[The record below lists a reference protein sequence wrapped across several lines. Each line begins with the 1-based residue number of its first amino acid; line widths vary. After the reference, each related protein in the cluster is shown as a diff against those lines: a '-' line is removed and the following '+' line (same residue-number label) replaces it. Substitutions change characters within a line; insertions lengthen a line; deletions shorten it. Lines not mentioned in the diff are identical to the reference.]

1 MIKMQSKQRVMTVIG
16 IAATTVMGT
25 AYQVDGNDRKSAYD
39 SAWNRVVFYDEP
51 NSNTLKKFAF
61 TGRLQGDYYNFDS
74 SDWGSDSDF
83 SWRRFRVGFKASFFD
98 GLTLHSE
105 ADMNLNDP
113 APLYKKLTDSNLAWA
128 SPGGTTIKVG
138 RQSAPF
144 TLDGATSSKKL
155 YTLERSKISGN
166 LGFPKEYFPGIT
178 FSGKRNNWEY
188 LAGLFSSD
196 HGPEFDEA
204 FDYGRFALFSVG
216 YNFKENLG
224 MDNALVR
231 LDYVNQEQD
240 LTNKTPDHKNVA
252 SLVAKFEKGD
262 FHLWTD
268 LSLSD
273 GFGSQND
280 LIGLQL
286 MPFYDITDR
295 TQVVFRYTYLKSS
308 GGDSIRLSK
317 YEKGLFGMK
326 GNEAGEMFLGINRYL
341 YGHKLKWQNG
351 IQYTEMDRES
361 GSEGYDGWGF
371 TSGIRI
377 SW

>member
-1 MIKMQSKQRVMTVIG
+1 MIKAPFNYKSR
-16 IAATTVMGT
+16 TTITILLTIIFAGSAMG
-25 AYQVDGNDRKSAYD
+25 QDGKESDYD
-39 SAWNRVVFYDEP
+39 SVWNRAVFYDEP
-51 NSNTLKKFAF
+51 NSNTLKKFTF
-61 TGRLQGDYYNFDS
+61 TGRLQGDYYNFDDS
-74 SDWGSDSDF
+74 GAGSESDF
-83 SWRRFRVGFKASFFD
+83 NWRRFRVGFKASLFE

-113 APLYKKLTDSNLAWA
+113 APLYKKLTDSNLAWV
-128 SPGGTTIKVG
+128 SPGGMTIKVG

-224 MDNALVR
+224 MDNALIR

-280 LIGLQL
+280 LIGIQL

-317 YEKGLFGMK
+317 YEKGLFGIK
-326 GNEAGEMFLGINRYL
+326 GNEAGEMFLGINHYL